1 MADEI
6 ITGSGLAI
14 AVGVKLLND
23 VCGPTAKYVGGEIR
37 SYTEIGVENLKR
49 VFRNAAKHIQAQ
61 NKAEGQVPPRIL
73 KEVLSEGYFCE
84 DEVQAMYLGGVL
96 ASSKCPV
103 SRDDRGMSYC
113 SLISSLSTY
122 QLRTHFILYSAL
134 LRTKFFLIGGQRHP
148 FNERAFAMIG
158 KYGLTVLI
166 REKDYQSAMQFSQ
179 HEQPSNI
186 AIHSFVG
193 LETKGLSVGGIQVC
207 CPYNPKDGEVPFRYF
222 YPTILGVEL
231 FLWGQGMGDI
241 GFKNFRPDLMQRLDL
256 PFVVDSFEVHPHHLG
271 FPEGQGTR

>member
-23 VCGPTAKYVGGEIR
+23 VCGPTAKYVGGEIK

-61 NKAEGQVPPRIL
+61 NKTEGQVPPRIL
-73 KEVLSEGYFCE
+73 KEILSEGYFCE

-96 ASSKCPV
+96 ASSKGPV
-103 SRDDRGMSYC
+103 SRDDRGISYC

-134 LRTKFFLIGGQRHP
+134 FRTKVYLIGGRSYP
-148 FNERAFAMIG
+148 FNAHAFSMIG

-166 REKDYQSAMQFSQ
+166 RESDYQRGMQFSPA
-179 HEQPSNI
+179 EDSSNI
-186 AIHSFVG
+186 AKHSFVG
-193 LETKGLSVGGIQVC
+193 LENKGLSARGIQVC
-207 CPYNPKDGEVPFRYF
+207 YPHKPKEGDVPFRF
-222 YPTILGVEL
+222 FNPTLLGVEL
-231 FLWGQGMGDI
+231 FLWGQGLRDI
-241 GFKNFRPDLMQRLDL
+241 GFEELELHLLQMDDL
-256 PFVVDSFEVHPHHLG
+256 PYAVEAFEVHPHHLY
-271 FPEGQGTR
+271 FPEGQSNG